1 MENTKKQ
8 NAIFYIDL
16 GKGFFLGSNARGTL
30 QVDFP
35 PDTFADGDLI
45 NKEKF
50 LLLLQAFIQ
59 TNKIEPCPLIL
70 VFSKSISFE
79 KEFEENTVSEKSE
92 AEITEF
98 IELVPFEDVLS
109 KIYKLNNK
117 KRAIAFNRE
126 LFENVNYGFEREKF
140 TVVSAVPYSVL
151 EVMITELAD
160 NLDLNIL
167 LSKFEVMK
175 QYNFENDIE
184 PLKNSDS
191 KTEAEIKT
199 KNNKR
204 TYLLLGVFGILA
216 VILGFLI
223 ITTVFTPTKPKKP
236 TPVKNPPSG
245 SQSAPQPSTSPQ
257 SSSSGELLIRP
268 LQTTTAPTTTPQNI
282 QNKL

>member
-16 GKGFFLGSNARGTL
+16 GQGFFLGSNARGTL

-35 PDTFADGDLI
+35 ADTFADGDLI
-45 NKEKF
+45 DKEKF
-50 LLLLQAFIQ
+50 LQRLQEFIQ
-59 TNKIEPCPLIL
+59 TNKIEPCPLI
-70 VFSKSISFE
+70 VIYSKSISFE

-92 AEITEF
+92 AEIAEF

-151 EVMITELAD
+151 EVMISELAD

-167 LSKFEVMK
+167 LNKFEEMK

-184 PLKNSDS
+184 PLKDNNS
-191 KTEAEIKT
+191 KTETKT
-199 KNNKR
+199 NNKKR
-204 TYLLLGVFGILA
+204 VYLLLGVFGILA
-216 VILGFLI
+216 VVLGFLI
-223 ITTVFTPTKPKKP
+223 ITTILTPTKIKTP
-236 TPVKNPPSG
+236 TLVKQPPSVN
-245 SQSAPQPSTSPQ
+245 QPVQTAPEPSVIPQ
-257 SSSSGELLIRP
+257 NSNSGALLINP
-268 LQTTTAPTTTPQNI
+268 LQTTTGADNNTP
-282 QNKL
+282 K